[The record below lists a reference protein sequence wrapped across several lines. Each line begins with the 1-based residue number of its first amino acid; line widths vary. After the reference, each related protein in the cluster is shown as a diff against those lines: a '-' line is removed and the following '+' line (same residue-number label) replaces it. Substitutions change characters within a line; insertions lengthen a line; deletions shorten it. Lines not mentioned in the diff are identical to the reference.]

1 MKKILRR
8 LPAKWKPKVT
18 AIEEA
23 RDINTLSLEDLIS
36 SLKCHEIGLN
46 EQELVRKSK
55 FIALK
60 SKRKSSKA
68 LKANESKDESP
79 ARGSKKIQKLK
90 RWICSSKDFSIW
102 LTKIRGSWEEAMVTK
117 VQEKKI
123 RRDAST
129 ARKLATS

>member
-1 MKKILRR
+1 MKRVLKTHKMKIKRR
-8 LPAKWKPKVT
+8 
-18 AIEEA
+18 
-23 RDINTLSLEDLIS
+23 TLVKIW
-36 SLKCHEIGLN
+36 GMT
-46 EQELVRKSK
+46 K

-123 RRDAST
+123 KRDAST